1 MVDHR
6 MNPENPEILY
16 NKEMLYSDPTY
27 VVKETVAA
35 ILHQFSIFWGGP
47 IHDLY
52 GWASII
58 ITISAFL
65 WSSLF
70 CVVAVPK
77 GFWLKEGNL
86 VQHMAFSAVLASV
99 SLFQILQSLRND
111 PQNFFWI
118 PWFILVLI
126 ALAIRAY
133 VRIHS
138 GKRTL
143 SRELMFHTPWIIGLV
158 IPHLIW
164 LEPFSSMN
172 HGTPIELPLSG
183 YFVNT
188 YTIVMNI
195 AIIAVSLGFIP
206 EIQHEKKKEIIS

>member
-1 MVDHR
+1 
-6 MNPENPEILY
+6 
-16 NKEMLYSDPTY
+16 MLYSDSTY
-27 VVKETVAA
+27 VVNETVAA
-35 ILHQFSIFWGGP
+35 ILHQFSVFWGGP
-47 IHDLY
+47 IHNLY

-70 CVVAVPK
+70 CFVIVPK

-86 VQHMAFSAVLASV
+86 VEHMTFSAVLASV

-111 PQNFFWI
+111 PENFFWI
-118 PWFILVLI
+118 PWFVLVFM

-133 VRIHS
+133 DRIHS
-138 GKRTL
+138 GKRKF
-143 SRELMFHTPWIIGLV
+143 SKEIMFHIPWIVGLV

-164 LEPFSSMN
+164 FEPFSSMN
-172 HGTPIELPLSG
+172 QGTPIELPLSG
-183 YFVNT
+183 YFVNA

-195 AIIAVSLGFIP
+195 TIIAVILGFIP
-206 EIQHEKKKEIIS
+206 EIQYEKKKEIIS